1 MLYAEQNHYKIMQ
14 LTEIQQFKITQEQK
28 QTLKTLHKKYK
39 INTSQFIRD
48 AINEKLQ
55 RDKSSIIG
63 QFTEVQAY
71 LKAYKECPI

>member
-1 MLYAEQNHYKIMQ
+1 MQ

-55 RDKSSIIG
+55 RDKSGIVS
-63 QFTEVQAY
+63 QFKEVQEYLRAY
-71 LKAYKECPI
+71 NECPI

>member
-1 MLYAEQNHYKIMQ
+1 MQ
-14 LTEIQQFKITQEQK
+14 LTEYHKFTCTPEQK

-55 RDKSSIIG
+55 RDKSGIVS
-63 QFTEVQAY
+63 QFKEV
-71 LKAYKECPI
+71 KEYIKNYNQCPI